1 MVIPMWVRRKLHRV
15 RWLVLMKHYEKVVES
30 GQLVIAPQNFPG
42 RFVVSA
48 TSDLAKRVITFGS
61 FEPELT
67 SLLEHFSDIDGD
79 IVNIGANIGF
89 YSVFFARTFPNVHKV
104 IAIEPNPEAFEM
116 LKTNIALNELD
127 GIIEPLQVCVGDRI
141 GQIDF
146 SFIPGK
152 SEYSSIS
159 RISHHAVR
167 GLQQES
173 IAVDIMPL
181 AKAAAGHLSD
191 PKMIFID
198 TEGAE
203 LLVLKGAEDVV
214 KKSMP
219 ILVFECEDPLLVE
232 FGHSSEELESYV
244 TSLGY
249 EVRNAADT
257 SRGLV
262 HPFTGVAIA
271 VPAAQEE
278 FSDILGASR
287 H

>member
-1 MVIPMWVRRKLHRV
+1 MFIPMWVRKKLHRV
-15 RWLVLMKHYEKVVES
+15 RWYALMKYYEKVVES
-30 GQLVIAPQNFPG
+30 GQLVIAPENFPG
-42 RFVVSA
+42 RFIVSA
-48 TSDLAKRVITFGS
+48 TSDLAKRVITFGN

-67 SLLEHFSDIDGD
+67 SLLEHFSDIDGE
-79 IVNIGANIGF
+79 IVNIGANVGF
-89 YSVFFARTFPNVHKV
+89 YSVFFARTFQGVHKV

-116 LKTNIALNELD
+116 LKSNIALNELD
-127 GIIEPLQVCVGDRI
+127 GKIVPIQVCVGEKT
-141 GQIDF
+141 GQVDF

-159 RISHHAVR
+159 GISHHAVR
-167 GLQQES
+167 GLEQET
-173 IAVDIMPL
+173 IAIDIMPL
-181 AKAAAGHLSD
+181 GEATAGHLSD

-203 LLVLKGAEDVV
+203 LLVLKGAEDIV
-214 KKSMP
+214 KNAMP
-219 ILVFECEDPLLVE
+219 ILIFECEDPLLVE

-244 TSLGY
+244 AGLGY

-257 SRGLV
+257 TRKLV

-271 VPAAQEE
+271 VPVGQEE
-278 FSDILGASR
+278 FSSTFGASR